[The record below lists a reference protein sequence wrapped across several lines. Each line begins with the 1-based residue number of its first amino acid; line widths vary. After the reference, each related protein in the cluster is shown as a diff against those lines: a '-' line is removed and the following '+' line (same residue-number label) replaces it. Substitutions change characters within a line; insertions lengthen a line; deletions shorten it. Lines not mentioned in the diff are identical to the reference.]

1 MRISDWS
8 SDVCSSDL
16 SASPNLSLLSSSKPS
31 PGIYQTEPAEKLG
44 KLLKPLHKDLQL
56 AITDILPLRLM
67 IKAAEEDYAQ
77 PITRLA
83 PRLLAFRRCC
93 NASRAARGP
102 SIRKGKQNG
111 RTGERG

>member
-56 AITDILPLRLM
+56 AITDLLPLRLM
-67 IKAAEEDYAQ
+67 INAAEEDYAQ

-83 PRLLAFRRCC
+83 PRLLAFRRFSQ
-93 NASRAARGP
+93 ASSAARGD
-102 SIRKGKQNG
+102 RKSTRLNSSH
-111 RTGERG
+111 

>member
-67 IKAAEEDYAQ
+67 INAAEEDYAQ
-77 PITRLA
+77 QITRLA
-83 PRLLAFRRCC
+83 PRLLASRRFSQ
-93 NASRAARGP
+93 ASSAARGRN
-102 SIRKGKQNG
+102 S
-111 RTGERG
+111 RTGQRCGR